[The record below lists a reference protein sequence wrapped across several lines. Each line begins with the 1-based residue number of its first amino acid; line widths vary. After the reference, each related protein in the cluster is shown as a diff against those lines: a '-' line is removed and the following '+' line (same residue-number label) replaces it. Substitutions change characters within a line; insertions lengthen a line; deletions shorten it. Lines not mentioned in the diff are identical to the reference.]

1 MGISIRRRV
10 ICEKWRWPSSV
21 RRFARQL
28 LGLRCCEDVSPLLLQ
43 CDSAACPPSD
53 WLLCLRS
60 FLIFPSLPRCCDCR
74 CIVTLSMLF
83 ENGVRTFEN
92 DCNIEMRGDYH
103 LMKDCMLCCP
113 VVFVFVWTLS
123 ILTLWWLVMWCEQI
137 YPIYALLVSNFM
149 CFTRFYNY
157 KIMICN
163 LKRLYCFTGFTA
175 VWNSILKLSWA
186 ILNSDLRHK
195 IQYKSVLCAAC
206 SSPLLAFCPTYLQS
220 HLCSS
225 FKNIYLFIVCV
236 RVCLYHI

>member
-1 MGISIRRRV
+1 MS
-10 ICEKWRWPSSV
+10 
-21 RRFARQL
+21 L
-28 LGLRCCEDVSPLLLQ
+28 LLLQ
-43 CDSAACPPSD
+43 CDSAALPTF
-53 WLLCLRS
+53 WLASVSALFPDLPVSSQVLRLQVYRYS
-60 FLIFPSLPRCCDCR
+60 Q
-74 CIVTLSMLF
+74 LF

-92 DCNIEMRGDYH
+92 DCNVEMRGDYH
-103 LMKDCMLCCP
+103 LMKDCMLWCP
-113 VVFVFVWTLS
+113 VVFVFLWTLS
-123 ILTLWWLVMWCEQI
+123 ILTLWWLVMWCGQI

-186 ILNSDLRHK
+186 ILNSDLRYK
-195 IQYKSVLCAAC
+195 IQYRSVLCAAC
-206 SSPLLAFCPTYLQS
+206 SSPLLAFYPTYLQS

-225 FKNIYLFIVCV
+225 FKNIYLLIVCV